1 MMEPADLRNRNDA
14 ATWRGLH
21 DSRLGTVVV
30 ERVGGARGV
39 VVAAVAAE
47 APAEMGLVEDE
58 ELIQA
63 LPADGAD
70 HPLHE
75 RVLPG
80 CAWGGEDLADPHA
93 LDVPHEL
100 LAVDTVTITEQVS
113 RSGIIRERLGRVAG
127 RSRLPWDGR

>member
-1 MMEPADLRNRNDA
+1 MAF
-14 ATWRGLH
+14 
-21 DSRLGTVVV
+21 
-30 ERVGGARGV
+30 
-39 VVAAVAAE
+39 AE
-47 APAEMGLVEDE
+47 NHEV
-58 ELIQA
+58 IQA

-100 LAVDTVTITEQVS
+100 LAVDTVTITKQVGRS
-113 RSGIIRERLGRVAG
+113 RIIRERLDELPGGPGCRGR
-127 RSRLPWDGR
+127 R